1 MPSLISSSTLT
12 LRNDVEHLYPNPWI
26 LNNSNT
32 YHSLLPLPPV
42 TDMSSPSSQLTL
54 YLLTLNC
61 ARLLQQPPL
70 LSRSLAP
77 TLPTTPPT
85 LLLVSLQELAPLSPS
100 FLGGTYITPYI
111 ASFADGI
118 AAATNSIYGLS
129 YELLG
134 FYNVGQTAV
143 VAFLHPLASDDVDG
157 LQWAGVGLGVG
168 GMGNKGAVGLRLRAG
183 GVEVTVV
190 GAHWAPDE
198 FQAERR
204 DQDWKYLVQNLV
216 FDDGRQ
222 IYPKGRNGCLF
233 VMGDLNYRTADTRPP
248 AGSEFPTPQA
258 GLEAWSERLEMD
270 QLGKRI
276 REGKTL
282 HHLQEVDIEFPP
294 TYKFEMD
301 NGGYAKCRWPS
312 WTDRILF
319 LPSPEVNVVRYDSIQ
334 AYNGSDH
341 KPVFAVVEI
350 KVGNG
355 GEGEH
360 GKREWKAP
368 WGISEGWSRRRGIAR
383 QGEVVVGTLWM
394 AGLPGVV
401 FTVLFVVLG
410 SVWASKGL

>member
-1 MPSLISSSTLT
+1 
-12 LRNDVEHLYPNPWI
+12 
-26 LNNSNT
+26 
-32 YHSLLPLPPV
+32 
-42 TDMSSPSSQLTL
+42 MSSRSPQLTL

-70 LSRSLAP
+70 LSKSLAS

-100 FLGGTYITPYI
+100 FLGGTYVTPYI
-111 ASFADGI
+111 ASFAEGI
-118 AAATNSIYGLS
+118 AAATSSIYGLS

-134 FYNVGQTAV
+134 FYNVGLTGV
-143 VAFLHPLASDDVDG
+143 VAFLHPLAAEDVDG
-157 LQWAGVGLGVG
+157 VQWAGVGLGVG
-168 GMGNKGAVGLRLRAG
+168 GMGNKGAVALRLRAG

-198 FQAERR
+198 WQAERR
-204 DQDWKYLVQNLV
+204 DQDWKNLVQNLV

-222 IYPKGRNGCLF
+222 IYPKDRNGCLF
-233 VMGDLNYRTADTRPP
+233 VMGDLNYRTSDTRPP
-248 AGSEFPTPQA
+248 TGCEFPTPQA
-258 GLEAWSERLEMD
+258 GFEAWSEQWKLD
-270 QLGKRI
+270 QLGKRR

-282 HHLQEVDIEFPP
+282 HHLQEAEVEFPP
-294 TYKFEMD
+294 TYKFEMEH
-301 NGGYAKCRWPS
+301 GGYSKRRWPS

-319 LPSPEVNVVRYDSIQ
+319 LPSQVVSVARYDSIQ

-341 KPVFAVVEI
+341 KPVYAVVEI
-350 KVGNG
+350 EVGDE
-355 GEGEH
+355 GEGQR

-368 WGISEGWSRRRGIAR
+368 WGVSEGWSRRRVLAR
-383 QGEVVVGTLWM
+383 QGEMVVGTLWM

-401 FTVLFVVLG
+401 FTVVLVILG